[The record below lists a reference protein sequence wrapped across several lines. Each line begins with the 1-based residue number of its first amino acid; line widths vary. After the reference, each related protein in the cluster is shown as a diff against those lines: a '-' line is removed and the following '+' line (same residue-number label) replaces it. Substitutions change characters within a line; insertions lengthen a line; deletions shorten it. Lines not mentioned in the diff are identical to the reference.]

1 MLLSLFLFLAV
12 VLLLGTA
19 FKVQLTFVLNEGTSS
34 LSLKS
39 GVGKVLLPL
48 PKHLVKGMRRFIPS
62 GDLHSLDQM
71 LHSLKTGFRLM
82 DSFLQ
87 IIETFHLQVRIGTG
101 DPFLSALGCG
111 GAWTLLGPIFSAL
124 SAADRLRSIPQI
136 SIEPDY
142 NGVSLR
148 LYLHC
153 IFQFR
158 LGQIIINELKRA
170 ADAWYGRTFS

>member
-1 MLLSLFLFLAV
+1 MLLSLFLCLALI
-12 VLLLGTA
+12 LLMCTA
-19 FKVQLTFVLNEGTSS
+19 FKVQVTFVLNEGSSS
-34 LSLKS
+34 LSFKF
-39 GVGKVLLPL
+39 GVGKALLPL
-48 PKHLVKGMRRFIPS
+48 PRRLVTGLRRFIPS
-62 GDLHSLDQM
+62 GDLHSLDQL
-71 LHSLKTGFRLM
+71 LHSLKTGFRLA

-87 IIETFHLQVRIGTG
+87 IVETLHLQVRIGTG

-111 GAWTLLGPIFSAL
+111 GAWTVLGPTLSAL
-124 SAADRLRSIPQI
+124 SAANRLRSIPQI

-170 ADAWYGRTFS
+170 ADAWYARTFS